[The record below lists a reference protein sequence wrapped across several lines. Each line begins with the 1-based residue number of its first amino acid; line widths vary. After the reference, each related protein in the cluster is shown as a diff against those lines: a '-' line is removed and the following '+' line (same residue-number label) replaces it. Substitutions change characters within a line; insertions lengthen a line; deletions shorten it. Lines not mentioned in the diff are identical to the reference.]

1 MYRIMYSIQKS
12 KYTNTIKCH
21 NIFTILLFL
30 VSMDHNLLF
39 YVNIQESV
47 TMKMFW
53 QFVTSMAQLFLIS
66 YIHIYIIFKTLSIV
80 FIIVT
85 LLLNYISL
93 AFRSIP
99 SNLVHLVHFGP
110 IESTLVQLVHFGPIK
125 STLVHLVHFGLF

>member
-1 MYRIMYSIQKS
+1 MYRILYSIRKIIYS
-12 KYTNTIKCH
+12 DTIKCY

-30 VSMDHNLLF
+30 VLMDHSLLF
-39 YVNIQESV
+39 YFILFYFNIQESV
-47 TMKMFW
+47 IMKMFW

-93 AFRSIP
+93 AFWSIP

-110 IESTLVQLVHFGPIK
+110 IESTLV
-125 STLVHLVHFGLF
+125 HLVHFGLFEP